1 VLDYRSP
8 LKNLAEIIQLGALEA
23 GTCRELAT
31 KPMQTM
37 RLEYANAAL
46 IEQLLAATGQRTNLM
61 AIACHEILAQLRP
74 DQRTITSEDVHR
86 SLHTERIFEALRG
99 WDAMTDDAEACQW
112 DRLVVYST
120 IDQEPFD
127 FAALAARLRQHGLTL
142 DGRAIERSLARLELG
157 FVLGRNDQG
166 RYVYRVPSFR
176 PLILRDAPSAKLQ
189 VEIDSWKSSQQQSK
203 SPLDR

>member
-1 VLDYRSP
+1 
-8 LKNLAEIIQLGALEA
+8 LKNFAEIVQPGALEA
-23 GTCRELAT
+23 DACRDLAI
-31 KPMQTM
+31 KPTQSM
-37 RLEYANAAL
+37 RLEYADAAS
-46 IEQLLAATGQRTNLM
+46 IDQLLAATGQRANLM

-74 DQRTITSEDVHR
+74 DQRVITSEDVHR

-112 DRLVVYST
+112 DRLAVYST

-142 DGRAIERSLARLELG
+142 IGRAIEHSLARLELG

-166 RYVYRVPSFR
+166 RYVYRVPLFR